1 MLPLSMLG
9 MTCVAVLPEPDPP
22 ITVVLRLRLVAW
34 ASRLR
39 PSVAVIWR
47 FCLVS
52 PSVYGAISRLVD
64 QRADPYSSPS
74 LQLRL
79 MLHR

>member
-1 MLPLSMLG
+1 MLG

-22 ITVVLRLRLVAW
+22 ITVVLMFRRVACV
-34 ASRLR
+34 STLR

-52 PSVYGAISRLVD
+52 LSVYGAISRLVD
-64 QRADPYSSPS
+64 QRAEPYSSPS
-74 LQLRL
+74 RQLRWL

>member
-1 MLPLSMLG
+1 

-22 ITVVLRLRLVAW
+22 ITVVLRFRRVAG

-64 QRADPYSSPS
+64 QRAEPYSSPS
-74 LQLRL
+74 RQLRF

>member
-1 MLPLSMLG
+1 

-22 ITVVLRLRLVAW
+22 ITVVLRLRRVAC

-47 FCLVS
+47 FCLMS
-52 PSVYGAISRLVD
+52 PSVYGAISSGLD
-64 QRADPYSSPS
+64 QRAEPYSSPS
-74 LQLRL
+74 RQLRWP